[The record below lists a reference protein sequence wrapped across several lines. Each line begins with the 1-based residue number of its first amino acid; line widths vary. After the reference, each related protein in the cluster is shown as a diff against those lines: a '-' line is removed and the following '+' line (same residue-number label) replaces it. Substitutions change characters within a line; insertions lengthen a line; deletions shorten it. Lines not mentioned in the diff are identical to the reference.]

1 MSSRRKS
8 EARAEATSAA
18 AYAIIGAEKA
28 KHDAKTARL
37 RKARLQKE
45 AAGLLG
51 ECAGQAESK
60 EIEGEREELRS
71 IELCSCPRIR
81 NTMKRNPASGEPG
94 TGF

>member
-1 MSSRRKS
+1 MSPMSSRRKS

-45 AAGLLG
+45 AAGLL
-51 ECAGQAESK
+51 ANAPAK
-60 EIEGEREELRS
+60 
-71 IELCSCPRIR
+71 PRAR
-81 NTMKRNPASGEPG
+81 RLKTNGKS
-94 TGF
+94 